1 MIQLQIT
8 LMLEEFMD
16 RFLFKGEKKHSQN
29 KTWKMFFIGEAMR
42 IRGCVQTVKD
52 SSLETSTV
60 EVYELHAI
68 ITDFGLSRPVDLP
81 RLHDQGNY
89 ELFHGTEI
97 LQGQKE
103 SLASDVY
110 AFGIIMFR
118 PKIPEGIPPLCSTFM
133 QRCWDADPSKRP
145 SSEEIH
151 KTLCDWYNS
160 RENTANEE
168 LRFPN

>member
-1 MIQLQIT
+1 M
-8 LMLEEFMD
+8 
-16 RFLFKGEKKHSQN
+16 
-29 KTWKMFFIGEAMR
+29 
-42 IRGCVQTVKD
+42 
-52 SSLETSTV
+52 ETSTV

-110 AFGIIMFR
+110 AFGIIMWEFSASER
-118 PKIPEGIPPLCSTFM
+118 LTFYEWDHLSLIHNIVKVSTK
-133 QRCWDADPSKRP
+133 DS
-145 SSEEIH
+145 
-151 KTLCDWYNS
+151 
-160 RENTANEE
+160 
-168 LRFPN
+168 